1 MFGLKVLPH
10 SPRCLVFCNGMRSGS
25 SEPGEEDDVW
35 NGPLRF
41 LTAFWSLRGLEAE
54 LAEVE
59 AAAALF
65 TLLAVVS
72 NVEGGKGGC
81 RLV

>member
-1 MFGLKVLPH
+1 
-10 SPRCLVFCNGMRSGS
+10 MRSGS

-35 NGPLRF
+35 NGPVLRF
-41 LTAFWSLRGLEAE
+41 LTAAVPSLSGFEVD
-54 LAEVE
+54 VE
-59 AAAALF
+59 AAAVVLF

-81 RLV
+81 RRV